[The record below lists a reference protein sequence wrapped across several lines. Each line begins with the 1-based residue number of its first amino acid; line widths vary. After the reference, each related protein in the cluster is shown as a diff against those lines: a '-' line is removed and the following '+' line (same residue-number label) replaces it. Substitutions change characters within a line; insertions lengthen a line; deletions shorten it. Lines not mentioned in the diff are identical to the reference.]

1 MVAKERMESFFI
13 GKKMKYFTKDWCFS
27 KLDDQ
32 EIEQR
37 LKSYRA
43 YIQDIYKKLPFVLK
57 LLAQNINLHDGKLEI
72 VSFSQ
77 DKKFLMLKG
86 VFGDLELNYFI
97 FEIKYLNVS
106 NLDVGLLASIF
117 KNQEIEILSDE
128 IEISAENLFSHR
140 ILFSTQKDI
149 DIQFE
154 DIEIKI
160 QNATPKSYKKLC
172 CQFKV
177 I

>member
-1 MVAKERMESFFI
+1 
-13 GKKMKYFTKDWCFS
+13 MKYFTKDWCFS

-37 LKSYRA
+37 LKSYRD
-43 YIQDIYKKLPFVLK
+43 YIQEIYIKLPFVLK
-57 LLAQNINLHDGKLEI
+57 LLVRNINLHDGKLEV
-72 VSFSQ
+72 VSFIP
-77 DKKFLMLKG
+77 DKKALIIKG
-86 VFGDLELNYFI
+86 VFGDLELGYSVL
-97 FEIKYLNVS
+97 EIKYLMVS
-106 NLDVGLLASIF
+106 NVNVDLLISIF

-128 IEISAENLFSHR
+128 IEILTEHLFSHR

-149 DIQFE
+149 DIQFK
-154 DIEIKI
+154 DIEIKV
-160 QNATPKSYKKLC
+160 QNSTPKNYKKLC